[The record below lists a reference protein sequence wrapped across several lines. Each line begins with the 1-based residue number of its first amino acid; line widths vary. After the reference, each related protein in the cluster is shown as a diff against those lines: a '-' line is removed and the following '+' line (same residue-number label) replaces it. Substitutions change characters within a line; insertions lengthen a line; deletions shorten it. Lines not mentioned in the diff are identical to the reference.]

1 MGMRAAQIHKAGTLE
16 LRPAIRIQRP
26 KPTMKA
32 EIVPARASDRP
43 GRGIVN

>member
-1 MGMRAAQIHKAGTLE
+1 VGPKALRNPIAMGMRAARAHKEGALE

-32 EIVPARASDRP
+32 EIA
-43 GRGIVN
+43 

>member
-1 MGMRAAQIHKAGTLE
+1 MGMRAAQIHKAGVLE

-32 EIVPARASDRP
+32 EIA
-43 GRGIVN
+43 